1 MVTIHNI
8 ESESVTMKTFL
19 FLCLCL
25 PLALFA
31 AESDYLLVIQDHRF
45 QPAELTVP
53 AGKKIKLTIDNRD
66 ATPEEFE
73 SHALNREKV
82 VAGKSTITIFVGPLS
97 PGRYP
102 FFGEFNERT
111 AQGVL
116 IVK

>member
-1 MVTIHNI
+1 
-8 ESESVTMKTFL
+8 MKYALMLCL
-19 FLCLCL
+19 FL
-25 PLALFA
+25 PLSLFA
-31 AESDYLLVIQDHRF
+31 GENDYLLVIQEHRF
-45 QPAELTVP
+45 QPAEITVP

-66 ATPEEFE
+66 ASAEEFE

-82 VAGKSTITIFVGPLS
+82 IAGKSTASIYVGPLS

-116 IVK
+116 IAQ